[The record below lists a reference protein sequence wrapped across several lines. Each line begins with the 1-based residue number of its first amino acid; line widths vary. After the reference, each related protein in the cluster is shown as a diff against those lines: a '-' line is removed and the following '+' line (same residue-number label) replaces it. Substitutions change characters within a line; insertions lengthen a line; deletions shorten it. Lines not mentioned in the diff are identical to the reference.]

1 MRSAGERVG
10 EDGDVP
16 LAAEVPT
23 FLLIGESH
31 AGQRSWMGRWP
42 EAA

>member
-1 MRSAGERVG
+1 MRLAGERVG
-10 EDGDVP
+10 EDGDVS

-23 FLLIGESH
+23 FLLIGESRV
-31 AGQRSWMGRWP
+31 GQRSWMGHWA